1 MHILSKSKL
10 LRKKKRTNVNLKD
23 RFRNLMKS
31 KGDHDTNDFD
41 HSKNLL
47 YYFYEQYNFE
57 TTSLPLSVKRLLINK
72 FGNNATTTP

>member
-1 MHILSKSKL
+1 
-10 LRKKKRTNVNLKD
+10 
-23 RFRNLMKS
+23 MKT

-57 TTSLPLSVKRLLINK
+57 IISLPLSVKRLLINK